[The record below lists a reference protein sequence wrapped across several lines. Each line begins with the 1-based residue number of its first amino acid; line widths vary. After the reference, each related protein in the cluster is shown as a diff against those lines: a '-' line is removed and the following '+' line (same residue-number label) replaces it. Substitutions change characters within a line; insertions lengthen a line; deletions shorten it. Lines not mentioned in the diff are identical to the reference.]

1 MNKAKHICASIA
13 RTLLGLTFIFSG
25 FVKAVDP
32 LGTTYKIED
41 YLKAF
46 DGLFMQLLPL
56 AETAAL
62 CLITFEFVLGICLL
76 LNVRTNITAWLAL
89 LMMLVMT
96 PLTLYIA
103 IENPVTDCGCFG
115 DAVVLSNWATF
126 WKNIILLALVIL
138 LLCWKRYIPDT
149 FTWKA
154 EAAIA
159 VIAIVAVCGVMAHSL
174 THLPAIDFRPYK
186 VGNYL
191 PELMQPDADD
201 PEAEAPVHDFEFT
214 DLTTGDDLT
223 DMLLEADNATLV
235 VMYDLKKSDADQLQK
250 VIRLAQVEQQNN
262 HLFCIAT
269 GSWSGEVDEFLHSQI
284 APLCTNPDDFEVVQ
298 QAFCSADPI
307 MLKTIVRANPG
318 VMVLREGTVA
328 DKYNLAN
335 RRIEQIEALREN
347 NAETDAE
354 DYVYEY
360 DGDTPLEN
368 DFTDSDVY
376 TDEQDFE

>member
-1 MNKAKHICASIA
+1 MNSIKHITASIA

-46 DGLFMQLLPL
+46 DGLFVQLLPL
-56 AETAAL
+56 AEVAAV

-76 LNVRTNITAWLAL
+76 LNVRTNLTSWLAL

-115 DAVVLSNWATF
+115 DAVVISNWATF
-126 WKNIILLALVIL
+126 WKNIVLLALIIL
-138 LLCWKRYIPDT
+138 LLCWKKHIPQT
-149 FTWKA
+149 FTWQA
-154 EAAIA
+154 ELGIAA
-159 VIAIVAVCGVMAHSL
+159 VAIGLVGGFMAYNL
-174 THLPAIDFRPYK
+174 THLPVMDFRPYK

-191 PELMQPDADD
+191 PELMVPTDDD

-214 DLTTGDDLT
+214 DLATGDDLT
-223 DMLLEADNATLV
+223 DMILEADNATVV
-235 VMYDLKKSDADQLQK
+235 VMYDLKKADLSQLKK

-269 GSWSGEVDEFLHSQI
+269 GCWTGETIEFLELQVE
-284 APLCTNPDDFEVVQ
+284 PLCANQ
-298 QAFCSADPI
+298 QEYETMERAFCSADPV

-318 VMVLREGTVA
+318 VIVLKEGKVT

-335 RRIEQIEALREN
+335 RKIEQIESLL
-347 NAETDAE
+347 E
-354 DYVYEY
+354 DNEEEEIYIYEY